1 MRDAEY
7 LEPFCRSVGEVVR
20 RDVFERVGLE
30 AEGAADA
37 ARAAVAS
44 SEDVDVGVADHDGL
58 GGGDDAA
65 GDRAGFSNEG
75 LKAMRVGLFRVEAVA
90 AVVLEE
96 EAREIEVGADVAGWI
111 DGFVGQD
118 CHEDFR
124 MSGSDGG
131 D

>member
-1 MRDAEY
+1 MRDAKY

-20 RDVFERVGLE
+20 WDIFERVRLE
-30 AEGAADA
+30 AEGAAYA
-37 ARAAVAS
+37 ACAAVAS
-44 SEDVDVGVADHDGL
+44 GEDVDVGVANHDGL

-65 GDRAGFSNEG
+65 GDRSGFSDEG

-90 AVVLEE
+90 AVVLEK

-118 CHEDFR
+118 CHEGLGT
-124 MSGSDGG
+124 SGPDSGN
-131 D
+131 